1 MTGAPPG
8 CSWSA
13 LPGRQ
18 GRAWGPESRGP
29 SGERRALGSGPG
41 LRAELLLTGCLLPGG
56 PPQPCPLRVLRALA
70 HARVSPDLGMFA
82 RAVSGRHTCHRLG
95 RDSISA
101 RLHLDCTVGTKYGKR
116 KKRSLPVTWPWSP
129 PRHLCL
135 PTPPVAAAR
144 PCPSLDAGNI
154 AAPPGPGPGAG
165 PLRQQPSAS
174 QTWSQGQSL
183 GIFFFFSLCFL
194 LFLRFYAKSVVGDQE

>member
-56 PPQPCPLRVLRALA
+56 PPQPRPLRVLRALA
-70 HARVSPDLGMFA
+70 HAGVSPDLGMFA

-135 PTPPVAAAR
+135 PPPPVAAAR
-144 PCPSLDAGNI
+144 PCPSLDLDAGNI
-154 AAPPGPGPGAG
+154 AAPPGPGPWSWAPPAAALGLPDLESGAK
-165 PLRQQPSAS
+165 PWDFFL
-174 QTWSQGQSL
+174 
-183 GIFFFFSLCFL
+183 FFFMFS
-194 LFLRFYAKSVVGDQE
+194 SIS